1 MKKFLAAALA
11 AISLSLTGCS
21 FGGQNT
27 PPYNVMNE
35 YDFKEMELIQLEP
48 PKDGDTIAV
57 FDTSMGEIRMVLY
70 PEYCPNTVAA
80 FIEKAN
86 TGEYNNIDVYGI
98 MGDQYFL
105 SGGKKSED
113 GTYTGRE
120 NDDELIDNECN
131 VNLWPFKGAIMSFS
145 EKPGFS
151 DSRWFI
157 CNTEK
162 EALTE
167 DAIQELKDSAAKRED
182 EVEREKLINLFDKFI
197 EVGGL
202 FGAAGTYT
210 VFGQTYEG
218 LDVIEK
224 ICAVP
229 VDELNAPKQQVTI
242 NSVTISEYTAE

>member
-1 MKKFLAAALA
+1 MKKILAAACVAL
-11 AISLSLTGCS
+11 SLSLTGCM

-27 PPYNVMNE
+27 ATYNVMNE

-70 PEYCPNTVAA
+70 PEQCPNTVSA

-86 TGEYNNIDVYGI
+86 AGEYNNIDVYGI

-105 SGGKKSED
+105 SGGKLNEN
-113 GTYTGRE
+113 GVYTGRAS
-120 NDDELIDNECN
+120 DDELVGNECN
-131 VNLWPFKGAIMSFS
+131 VDLWPFKGSIMSFS

-162 EALTE
+162 DALTVE
-167 DAIQELKDSAAKRED
+167 AIQDLKDSVANRED
-182 EVEREKLINLFDKFI
+182 DTEREKLLALFDKFY
-197 EVGGL
+197 EVGGV
-202 FGAAGTYT
+202 FGASGTYT
-210 VFGQTYEG
+210 VFGQTYQG
-218 LDVIEK
+218 IDVIEK

-229 VDELNAPKQQVTI
+229 VDEQNAPKQKITI